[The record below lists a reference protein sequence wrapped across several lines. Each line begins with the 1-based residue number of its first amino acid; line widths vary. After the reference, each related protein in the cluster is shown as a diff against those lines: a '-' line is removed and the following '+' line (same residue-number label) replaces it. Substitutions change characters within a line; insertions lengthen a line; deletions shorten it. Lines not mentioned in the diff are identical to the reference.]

1 MEERIIKTNL
11 GRIAVTVDN
20 RGTKATIIFMH
31 GMFLDKSLWL
41 DVAKRLPKVTRIYID
56 MPAHGGSSN
65 VGHDWT
71 LNDCVDLL
79 MQIMDE
85 LKLDRCFLIGHSWG
99 GMVALRAAVKYPERF
114 KALGLF
120 NMPFT
125 KVVGLRR
132 LGFILQKAVLFFPG
146 FYAKQA
152 AKSLYSEEILRT
164 RPELSIQ
171 MQERIAARPPRELA
185 RVIDAVIL
193 NAEDAT
199 HMINELRVPAL
210 VVVGRNDYV
219 GKPPRLD
226 SWTVAGGHISPQESV
241 EKITDAVVTVLG
253 MRGR

>member
-1 MEERIIKTNL
+1 MDERVFKTNL

-20 RGTKATIIFMH
+20 RRTKASIVFMH

-56 MPAHGGSSN
+56 MPAHGGSSD

-79 MQIMDE
+79 MQIIDE
-85 LKLDRCFLIGHSWG
+85 LKLDRCFLIGHSWC

-120 NMPFT
+120 NMLFT

-132 LGFILQKAVLFFPG
+132 LGFILQKAVLFFPR

-152 AKSLYSEEILRT
+152 AKSLYSEEILHT

-171 MQERIAARPPRELA
+171 MQERIATRPRREVA

-199 HMINELRVPAL
+199 HLINELCVPAL

-226 SWTVAGGHISPQESV
+226 NWTVAGGHMSPQESA
-241 EKITDAVVTVLG
+241 EKIADAVVTVLG
-253 MRGR
+253 MRSR